1 MCDLVGFT
9 VTLFSEYGSGLG
21 LGPEITNLLL
31 SFKII
36 ISLSNHVY
44 RSVSGFL
51 VQWQLLRR
59 LLGLVMH
66 SHIHEHITDSWH
78 IASVRD
84 RAAADSDGAIEKII
98 DDKCLHPVL
107 SLPV

>member
-1 MCDLVGFT
+1 M
-9 VTLFSEYGSGLG
+9 
-21 LGPEITNLLL
+21 
-31 SFKII
+31 
-36 ISLSNHVY
+36 Y

-84 RAAADSDGAIEKII
+84 RAAADLEGAIDKII
-98 DDKCLHPVL
+98 DNKYLHPVL
-107 SLPV
+107 SHYQCHSNISSSGFSGICASLRASLTQSGG